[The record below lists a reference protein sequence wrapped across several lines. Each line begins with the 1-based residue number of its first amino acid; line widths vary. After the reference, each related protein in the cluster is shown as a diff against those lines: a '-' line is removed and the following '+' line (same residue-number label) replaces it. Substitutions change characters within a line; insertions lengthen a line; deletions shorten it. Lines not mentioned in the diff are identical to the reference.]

1 MLEFVRRN
9 RLPLTSGSLLLASLL
24 LLSVS
29 LRSRPYRDPIAR
41 VLLDGLAPFQDGFT
55 WMRSGTA
62 GIWSGYINLVETRR
76 QNEELRARI
85 ASLEADVVKLAELEQ
100 SNRRLGELLSMR
112 DHIDGPSYAARVIGR
127 DPLPWFHT
135 LTIDRGE
142 RDGLRS
148 GMAVLSPHG
157 VIGQTVEVSRTAAR
171 VLLLTDHNSGID
183 AIVQRSR
190 ARGIVQGAGENEC
203 QMNYLARDAD
213 VVVGDRVITSG
224 LDGIFP
230 KGISIGE
237 VVDVSRRHRGL
248 LQAAVIQ
255 PTAPLDQVEEVL
267 IAAPAAGESAPDTAS
282 DTIGEQDR

>member
-9 RLPLTSGSLLLASLL
+9 RLLLTSGSLLLVSLL

-29 LRSRPYRDPIAR
+29 LRARPYRDPIALI
-41 VLLDGLAPFQDGFT
+41 LLDGLAPFQDGFT
-55 WMRSGTA
+55 WVRSGTA
-62 GIWSGYINLVETRR
+62 GIWSSYINLVETRR
-76 QNEELRARI
+76 ENERLRDRI
-85 ASLEADVVKLAELEQ
+85 ASLQSDVVRLSELEQ
-100 SNRRLGELLSMR
+100 ANKRLNEMLGLR
-112 DHIDGPSYAARVIGR
+112 DHIDRPAYAARVIGR

-142 RDGLRS
+142 REGVRR
-148 GMAVLSPHG
+148 GMAVLSPLG

-190 ARGIVQGAGENEC
+190 ARGIVQGASEDGC
-203 QMNYLARDAD
+203 HMNYLPRDAD
-213 VVVGDRVITSG
+213 VVVGDRVLTSG

-230 KGISIGE
+230 KGILIGE

-248 LQAAVIQ
+248 LQAAVIR
-255 PTAPLDQVEEVL
+255 PSAPLDRIEEVL
-267 IAAPAAGESAPDTAS
+267 IAEQTAAGMGSEEMVGPT
-282 DTIGEQDR
+282 R